1 MSNLNSVEL
10 KTLVPAKN
18 LFTIFW
24 TRARQ
29 GATPVTASGWSK
41 RRGSGVYEL

>member
-29 GATPVTASGWSK
+29 GK
-41 RRGSGVYEL
+41 NRRGSAVYEL